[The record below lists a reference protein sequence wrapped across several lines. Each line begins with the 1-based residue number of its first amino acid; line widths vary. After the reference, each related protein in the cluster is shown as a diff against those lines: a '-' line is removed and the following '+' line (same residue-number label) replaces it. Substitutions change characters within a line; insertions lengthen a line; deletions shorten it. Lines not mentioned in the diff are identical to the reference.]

1 MTTDTT
7 EFWRAVPGTRWQE
20 RAADMLQDD
29 AVGLN
34 RKGEPDPTATD
45 RRWLWR
51 LEGRL
56 AVEATTEPLRE
67 LQRDL
72 MEYLRETCEHQWDE
86 PDGYHYHPP
95 ENPATPKIRQ
105 CDWCSHV
112 EDVTA

>member
-1 MTTDTT
+1 MTT
-7 EFWRAVPGTRWQE
+7 EFWRAVPGTRWQD

-34 RKGEPDPTATD
+34 REGNPDTTSTD

-56 AVEATTEPLRE
+56 AVGATNDSQRE

-72 MEYLRETCEHQWDE
+72 TEYLRETCDHQWDAEAGQHYFPTQSPDE
-86 PDGYHYHPP
+86 PKMRQCNWCSHT
-95 ENPATPKIRQ
+95 ENPAVA
-105 CDWCSHV
+105 S
-112 EDVTA
+112 